1 MTLLYS
7 VSSPTIQSF
16 FYIENRTL
24 AKSYDITCNNN
35 IFVKHLSIVEIGAF
49 LEQYLE
55 T

>member
-16 FYIENRTL
+16 FYIENRT
-24 AKSYDITCNNN
+24 NNN